1 MQNIK
6 LTIPSSPTQ
15 KKTADGLH
23 SKSLAVWRWG
33 VDKDVQME
41 GLEHR
46 SYQLKKDHICTMRT
60 CEKIP
65 CQRMEV
71 GACAACRTDGY
82 VILLEPN
89 HNIRGT
95 GSSPSPWGHLAFIYN
110 AMISC
115 ELEGQNNFSWD
126 SHPWNCRIVKGALSM
141 INHSMLIHFGSTTS
155 QTKNWH
161 GRSVQL

>member
-1 MQNIK
+1 MQNIN
-6 LTIPSSPTQ
+6 LTIPSLSTQ
-15 KKTADGLH
+15 NKIADDLH
-23 SKSLAVWRWG
+23 IQSLAVCLWG
-33 VDKDVQME
+33 VDKDCPDG
-41 GLEHR
+41 GLGAFVVSKYDR
-46 SYQLKKDHICTMRT
+46 ICTMRT

-65 CQRMEV
+65 CQRIEV

-89 HNIRGT
+89 YNIRGR

-110 AMISC
+110 ALISC
-115 ELEGQNNFSWD
+115 ELGGLNNFSWD

-141 INHSMLIHFGSTTS
+141 INYPMLIHFGSTTS

>member
-1 MQNIK
+1 MSYVTGRRFSVKNV
-6 LTIPSSPTQ
+6 
-15 KKTADGLH
+15 
-23 SKSLAVWRWG
+23 SLSFSG
-33 VDKDVQME
+33 
-41 GLEHR
+41 
-46 SYQLKKDHICTMRT
+46 QLQLSWET
-60 CEKIP
+60 
-65 CQRMEV
+65 V

-110 AMISC
+110 ALISC